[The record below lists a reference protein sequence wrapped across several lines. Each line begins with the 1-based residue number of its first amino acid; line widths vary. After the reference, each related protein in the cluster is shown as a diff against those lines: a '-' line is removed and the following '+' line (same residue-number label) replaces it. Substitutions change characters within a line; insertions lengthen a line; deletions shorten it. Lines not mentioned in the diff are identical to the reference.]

1 MENHTSSYKARLGM
15 FIAGGIAIFVVAIF
29 IIGKQQHLF
38 NPVFKITTNFR
49 NISGLQAG
57 NNIRFSGI
65 EVGIVDNI
73 KIINDST
80 VQVEMLIR
88 RDVQQFIK
96 SDSHASIGSSGIIG
110 DKIMIITQGSTN
122 SPTAEDGQHILSKEP
137 LETDDIMQSL
147 KTSAQSAE
155 VITLQL
161 AEIMMNINSGE
172 GTLGRL
178 IQDSTI
184 AENINLTIENFR
196 KSSEGLDETIEVTK
210 ENVFAFMESLQKT
223 AAKTEVASNQLGEI
237 MTKINNGEGAIGML
251 IRDSTIAR
259 NIDETI
265 INLKESSIGLNENME
280 ALKHNFF
287 FRGYYRRQAKE
298 EEKLRIETD
307 TIMSVENIEKGRQKT
322 EDRRRKLDDGK
333 SKTEE
338 GRPMTEDEDG
348 GWRMDDR

>member
-1 MENHTSSYKARLGM
+1 MENHTPPFKARLGI
-15 FIAGGIAIFVVAIF
+15 FIVVGIAIFVVTIF

-38 NPVFKITTNFR
+38 NPVFKITTNFK

-57 NNIRFSGI
+57 NTIRFSGI

-80 VQVEMLIR
+80 VQVDLLVR

-96 SDSHASIGSSGIIG
+96 ADSYATISSSGIIG
-110 DKIMIITQGSTN
+110 DKIIIITQGSTN
-122 SPTAEDGQHILSKEP
+122 SPMAEDGQHILSNEP
-137 LETDDIMQSL
+137 LETDEIMKSL
-147 KTSAQSAE
+147 KTTAESAE
-155 VITLQL
+155 VITMQL
-161 AEIMMNINSGE
+161 SEIMMNINSGQ

-184 AENINLTIENFR
+184 AENINETIENFK
-196 KSSEGLDETIEVTK
+196 KSSEGLDQTIEVTK

-223 AAKTEVASNQLGEI
+223 AAKTEVASNELGEI
-237 MTKINNGEGAIGML
+237 MTKINSGEGAIGML
-251 IRDSTIAR
+251 LKDTSIVN

-280 ALKHNFF
+280 ALKHNFL

-298 EEKLRIETD
+298 EAKEEEKLRMETD
-307 TIMSVENIEKGRQKT
+307 TVMP
-322 EDRRRKLDDGK
+322 
-333 SKTEE
+333 EE
-338 GRPMTEDEDG
+338 
-348 GWRMDDR
+348 